1 MSSSVGVTY
10 NSLLYLLTIE
20 FYIVAYVY
28 TLLSKPVISV
38 YLASRA
44 AYKIISYLI
53 TKCIT

>member
-1 MSSSVGVTY
+1 MSSSIGVTY